1 MQDLDLEIKK
11 GEEHFKNILKE
22 QLKRAQNLE
31 KEEDFVNYSELK
43 TIKIAI
49 VKGDGIGPLIV
60 SVAEKVL
67 NILLE
72 EEIKA
77 KKVELKNIKGL
88 TIENRVRLKETVPQN
103 VLNEIKNCHVILKG
117 PTTTPR
123 QGDNMPALESANVV
137 LRKELD
143 LFANVRP
150 IKLLEEE
157 IDWVFFRE
165 NTEGSYTLGSLGLN
179 ILNKIFLDFTV
190 TSFAGTKR
198 IANLAFDYA
207 KKTGRKKVCVITK
220 ANIIK
225 TTDGSFLNICKEVAK
240 NYPEIELNDL
250 YVDIASAKLIDK
262 NSRKDFSVLILPNLY
277 GDILTDEAA
286 QLQGGVKTAGS
297 ANIGKKYAMFEAI
310 HGSAP
315 TMVEQGLSNYADPT
329 SILRATVLL
338 LNHIGFLKKAKKLE
352 DALNFCTRKESKIKV
367 TGFKDGAT
375 LKEFSEYL
383 IKNLN

>member
-1 MQDLDLEIKK
+1 MDNLELEIKK
-11 GEEHFKNILKE
+11 GEEHFKKLLKE
-22 QLKRAQNLE
+22 QIKRAENLE
-31 KEEDFVNYSELK
+31 KEEDFVNYSKLK
-43 TIKIAI
+43 TIKIGI
-49 VKGDGIGPLIV
+49 VKGDGIGPIIV

-67 NILLE
+67 NILLK
-72 EEIKA
+72 EEIEQ
-77 KKVELKNIKGL
+77 KKVELKNIEGL
-88 TIENRVRLKETVPQN
+88 TIENRIKLNQTVPQQ
-103 VLNEIKNCHVILKG
+103 VLNEIKSCDVILKG

-150 IKLLEEE
+150 IKVLEKG

-179 ILNKIFLDFTV
+179 LLNKVFLDFTV
-190 TSFAGTKR
+190 TSAAGTKR
-198 IANLAFDYA
+198 IAKLAFNYA
-207 KKTGRKKVCVITK
+207 KKTGRKKVSIITK

-225 TTDGSFLNICKEVAK
+225 TTDGSFLNICKDVAK
-240 NYPEIELNDL
+240 SYPEIELDDW

-286 QLQGGVKTAGS
+286 QVQGGVKTAGS

-315 TMVEQGLSNYADPT
+315 KMVEQGLLNYADPT

-338 LNHIGFLKKAKKLE
+338 LNHIGFLEKAEKLE
-352 DALNFCTRKESKIKV
+352 TALNFCTRKESKIKV